1 MYVNV
6 ETHKRNNPVRVITNG
21 CNAAVENFSIF
32 VENVLFELVSQ
43 LPSRIKDTCHILEIT
58 DDKNNSNLSSG
69 AVLVSFE
76 VVNMFPSIDDNMRN
90 ASVRKYLDERE
101 CKDLPTDCLIEAL
114 KLCLSCNN
122 SVVNSIN
129 YLQTDGTA

>member
-21 CNAAVENFSIF
+21 CNAAVENVSIF

-69 AVLVSFE
+69 AVLVSLE

>member
-21 CNAAVENFSIF
+21 CNAAAENFSIF

-43 LPSRIKDTCHILEIT
+43 LPSRIKDTCHILEII
-58 DDKNNSNLSSG
+58 DDINNSNLSSG
-69 AVLVSFE
+69 AILVSFE

-101 CKDLPTDCLIEAL
+101 C
-114 KLCLSCNN
+114 NN